1 MDDPKILDFQ
11 KRLQERLFVR
21 KAEHAF
27 LERTANGMGIVAEAV
42 QKMHDCSISLE
53 GIAAILEYAA
63 QDLRKQDGDPPT

>member
-42 QKMHDCSISLE
+42 QKMRDGSISLE